1 MSDAPPLGYR
11 QALAELDAILAELED
26 EAVDVDQLSVQVK
39 RAGELIA
46 LCRQRITGARLEVT
60 EIVARLDAVAPTGP
74 GDAPGADDAPQLDL
88 P

>member
-1 MSDAPPLGYR
+1 MSESQPIGYR
-11 QALAELDAILAELED
+11 QALAELDAILAALED

-46 LCRQRITGARLEVT
+46 LCRQRITGARLEVS
-60 EIVARLDAVAPTGP
+60 EIVARLDAAVPTV
-74 GDAPGADDAPQLDL
+74 ADDNPQLDL